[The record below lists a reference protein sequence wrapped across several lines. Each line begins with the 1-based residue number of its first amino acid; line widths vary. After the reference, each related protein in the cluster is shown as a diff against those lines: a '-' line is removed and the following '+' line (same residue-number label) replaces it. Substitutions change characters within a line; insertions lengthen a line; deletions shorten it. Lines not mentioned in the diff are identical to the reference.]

1 MGDTI
6 KLLIADSTYE
16 PDGSFNHILKSEGG
30 IEIVGKAETGDR
42 VVEMSKIIK
51 PDVVLLDA
59 EIEGLDA
66 MEAVRHLLN
75 NDPNV
80 LVVMVFTEKNKTY
93 VKRAMASGARDFL
106 VKPFTVNALIDT
118 IKSLYELDK
127 SRREALKAETG
138 EKNEEKEAYDFR
150 LPTESKIITLF
161 STKGGVGKSLIAIN
175 LAVSIADKTK
185 KKVALVDLDLMS
197 GDIALMLDL
206 YPKRTIVDMVKDM
219 NGIDKDTLQEYL
231 VHHSSGL
238 SVLPAPISPEQ
249 AEYITSNSLEKII
262 YILARSYD
270 YIVIDTGPSFKEV
283 NLTAL
288 DMSNHILFVTTLD
301 LPSVK
306 SSRVGLDIMKK
317 LNYEDNKVNLILNR
331 YSKKHGI
338 SIKDLEKTAKKSI
351 LNVIPMDD
359 AIAISSIN
367 TGAPFMLNNSRKPIA
382 KKISEISDFIIQ
394 GK

>member
-6 KLLIADSTYE
+6 KLLLADSTYE
-16 PDGSFNHILKSEGG
+16 PDRNFNHILKSEGG
-30 IEIVGKAETGDR
+30 IEIVGKVETGDR
-42 VVEMSKIIK
+42 VVEISKIIK

-59 EIEGLDA
+59 EIGGLDA
-66 MEAVRHLLN
+66 MEVVRHLLN

-106 VKPFTVNALIDT
+106 VKPFTVNSLIDT

-127 SRREALKAETG
+127 SRREALKAESG

-219 NGIDKDTLQEYL
+219 NGIDKDTLQDYL

-262 YILARSYD
+262 YILARNYD

-367 TGAPFMLNNSRKPIA
+367 TGAPFMINNSRKPIA

>member
-1 MGDTI
+1 
-6 KLLIADSTYE
+6 
-16 PDGSFNHILKSEGG
+16 
-30 IEIVGKAETGDR
+30 
-42 VVEMSKIIK
+42 
-51 PDVVLLDA
+51 
-59 EIEGLDA
+59 
-66 MEAVRHLLN
+66 
-75 NDPNV
+75 
-80 LVVMVFTEKNKTY
+80 
-93 VKRAMASGARDFL
+93 MASGARDFL
-106 VKPFTVNALIDT
+106 VKPFTVNSLIDT

-150 LPTESKIITLF
+150 LPTESKIVTLF

-219 NGIDKDTLQEYL
+219 NGIDKDTLQDYL

-262 YILARSYD
+262 YILARNYD